1 MEESGMN
8 GIILYQSKYGATKKY
23 AQWLSEKTGFPCVE
37 TKQAR
42 ISDVREYD
50 TILLGG
56 GIYASGI
63 AGLSFLKKHI
73 KDLQGSKIV
82 VFCAAC
88 CEKRLQKKTQRIMK
102 FGSRR

>member
-1 MEESGMN
+1 MN

-23 AQWLSEKTGFPCVE
+23 AQWLSEKTVFPCVE

-56 GIYASGI
+56 GSMHRALPVYLSYRNTSKTCR
-63 AGLSFLKKHI
+63 AGKSSYSVWVLPHMRKKPI
-73 KDLQGSKIV
+73 GRSSPG
-82 VFCAAC
+82 
-88 CEKRLQKKTQRIMK
+88 T
-102 FGSRR
+102 